1 MPTYNSIITRSDAE
15 ALIPEEVTREI
26 IKALPATS
34 AAFSL
39 MRRTTMSRKQVRQP
53 ALTALAQAYWVGG
66 DTGMKQTT
74 KAAWGNKYLIAEE
87 LAAIVP
93 VPLAV
98 LDDTDYPIW
107 DEVRPQLI
115 EAAGAL
121 IDAAVLF
128 GVGKPASWPAA
139 IIPAADAAGNEW
151 IAGAVA
157 GTDRADDFNATFG
170 LVEGDGFVVNGVAAH
185 PTLKGSLRGLR
196 NADGSFVFIP
206 NAGVGGEPV
215 VYGERAAYI
224 NNGAWDNASAIA
236 VAGDWSQAILG
247 IRQDFTF
254 TVHTEGVISD
264 DAGNVILNLM
274 QQDSAALRMVLRV
287 AYVTANPISRM
298 APVEAGRFP
307 FAVLRPV
314 GFV

>member
-1 MPTYNSIITRSDAE
+1 MPFDSVITRTDAE
-15 ALIPEEVTREI
+15 ALIPEEVVRDI
-26 IKALPATS
+26 IRALPATS

-39 MRRTTMSRKQVRQP
+39 MRRTTMSRKQQRMP

-66 DTGMKQTT
+66 DTGLKQTT

-98 LDDTDYPIW
+98 LDDSDYPIW
-107 DEVRPQLI
+107 DEVRPQLV

-121 IDAAVLF
+121 IDAAVIF

-151 IAGAVA
+151 VAGSVV
-157 GTDRADDFNATFG
+157 GTDRADDFNALFG
-170 LVEGDGFVVNGVAAH
+170 LVETDGFVVNGVAAD
-185 PTLKGSLRGLR
+185 PTIKSSLRGLR

-206 NAGVGGEPV
+206 NAGAGGTPII
-215 VYGERAAYI
+215 YGENAAYI
-224 NNGAWDNASAIA
+224 NNGAWDIAAALA
-236 VAGDWSQAILG
+236 VAGDWRQALLG
-247 IRQDFTF
+247 VRQDFTF
-254 TVHTEGVISD
+254 TVHTDGVISD
-264 DAGNVILNLM
+264 DDGVVLLNLM
-274 QQDSAALRMVLRV
+274 QQDSAALRMVMRV
-287 AYVTANPISRM
+287 AYVTANPISRL
-298 APVEAGRFP
+298 APVEANRYP
-307 FAVLRPV
+307 FGVMRPV

>member
-1 MPTYNSIITRSDAE
+1 MPYNTSITRSDAE

-26 IKALPATS
+26 IRALPATS

-39 MRRTTMSRKQVRQP
+39 MRRTTMSRKQQRQP

-74 KAAWGNKYLIAEE
+74 KLAWGNKYLIAEE
-87 LAAIVP
+87 LAAIIP

-107 DEVRPQLI
+107 EECRPQLV

-139 IIPAADAAGNEW
+139 IIPAADAAGNEYVGGS
-151 IAGAVA
+151 IVGK
-157 GTDRADDFNATFG
+157 DRADEFNSLFS
-170 LVEGDGFVVNGVAAH
+170 LVEGDGFVVNGVAAQ

-206 NAGVGGEPV
+206 NAGATSDPII
-215 VYGERAAYI
+215 YGERAAYI
-224 NNGAWDNASAIA
+224 NNGAWDGAAALA

-287 AYVTANPISRM
+287 AYTTANPISRL
-298 APVEAGRFP
+298 APVEASRFP
-307 FAVLRPV
+307 FAVLRPN

>member
-1 MPTYNSIITRSDAE
+1 MPFDSVVTRSDAE
-15 ALIPEEVTREI
+15 ALIPEEVTRDI
-26 IKALPATS
+26 IRGLPATS

-39 MRRTTMSRKQVRQP
+39 MRRTTMSRKTVRQP

-66 DTGMKQTT
+66 DTGLKQTT

-121 IDAAVLF
+121 IDAAVIF

-139 IIPAADAAGNEW
+139 IIPGADAAGNEW
-151 IAGAVA
+151 VA
-157 GTDRADDFNATFG
+157 GSIANTDRADDFNSLFG

-206 NAGVGGEPV
+206 NAAQGGEPII
-215 VYGERAAYI
+215 YGERAAYI
-224 NNGAWDNASAIA
+224 NNGAWDVAAALA
-236 VAGDWSQAILG
+236 VAGDWRQALLG

-274 QQDSAALRMVLRV
+274 QQDSAALRMVMRV
-287 AYVTANPISRM
+287 GYVTANPISRL
-298 APVEAGRFP
+298 APVEAARYP
-307 FAVLRPV
+307 FSVMRPV
-314 GFV
+314 GWV